1 MNQSEEVDQPPQFLI
16 IDDKKGKNNLWSS
29 FKLCAQFDNR
39 ASKAR
44 NELLCSLED
53 VLASLQPSTFVD
65 EQLSHYK
72 VSEIKIIQFIGEFN

>member
-1 MNQSEEVDQPPQFLI
+1 M
-16 IDDKKGKNNLWSS
+16 
-29 FKLCAQFDNR
+29 CAQFDNR
-39 ASKAR
+39 TLKAR

-72 VSEIKIIQFIGEFN
+72 VSLGSLAARLAPTVKWLRF